1 MVHSSAQAEVVGSQA
16 VACIVAAV
24 ACAALAVALR
34 VQTLDSENLENAR

>member
-24 ACAALAVALR
+24 AYAALAVALR
-34 VQTLDSENLENAR
+34 V